1 MFIHRS
7 RLWSR
12 LSEKDIIFLIWPLW
26 VLNHLILL
34 GLNKIIR
41 DKDCK
46 KKKYYILGRGR
57 FPLYV
62 TSFHA
67 KIGVTLPWIKVE
79 ENNYR
84 RPCLRSLPRHCL
96 VTQRF
101 SRWGETTVYTDPN
114 KFVNGRISAQISQ
127 QIAAMLAVQK
137 FARFPGFHVNESRI
151 FASFC
156 LFKILCGPGNATGP
170 QGVCFLF

>member
-1 MFIHRS
+1 MI
-7 RLWSR
+7 
-12 LSEKDIIFLIWPLW
+12 
-26 VLNHLILL
+26 
-34 GLNKIIR
+34 KIV
-41 DKDCK
+41 K
-46 KKKYYILGRGR
+46 KKHYILGRGR

-67 KIGVTLPWIKVE
+67 KIGVKLPWIKVE
-79 ENNYR
+79 ENNYL

-151 FASFC
+151 CSKFCADPETPRGLKVFAFC
-156 LFKILCGPGNATGP
+156 FSSSNCAFNLLTFCFKSKRIIFCHYVK
-170 QGVCFLF
+170 Q